1 MAESDVDVP
10 QTRASRRGQREG
22 TLSSPV
28 LPALAAVSR
37 PLVTVATVALAAVL
51 TLCAFVGPVF
61 LAAAVGLV
69 GLLLAW
75 GWPALNGSPSRVGS
89 STVLGLSSVAAA
101 TAAGI
106 VSDDPYLRFL
116 PLAMAASVIGIFLHQ
131 LLRRDG
137 RPRLSE
143 SVAVTAAG
151 VAVISS
157 GAALIPLPRL
167 EVGDVVV
174 AAAAAA
180 VAAGSLADLLSGR
193 PSLRAWMLPL
203 AMLLGGGAA
212 VGVMA
217 GAGGQELGA
226 AALIGVFAS
235 TVAHAMRRVLAVLPP
250 IAGTKGQLAAAAA
263 SLLVTGAVV
272 YVPARLLL
280 G

>member
-1 MAESDVDVP
+1 MSESEVDVP
-10 QTRASRRGQREG
+10 LTRANRRGQREA
-22 TLSSPV
+22 TLSNPV

-37 PLVTVATVALAAVL
+37 PLVTVATIALSAFVA
-51 TLCAFVGPVF
+51 LCAFVGPEF
-61 LAAAVGLV
+61 LAVGVGLV
-69 GLLLAW
+69 GVLLAW

-89 STVLGLSSVAAA
+89 SSVLALSSIGAAI
-101 TAAGI
+101 AA
-106 VSDDPYLRFL
+106 VVVLDDPYLRFL

-157 GAALIPLPRL
+157 GAAYIPLPRL

-180 VAAGSLADLLSGR
+180 VAAGSIADLLSGR
-193 PSLRAWMLPL
+193 SSLRAWMLPL

-217 GAGGQELGA
+217 GAGGRELGA
-226 AALIGVFAS
+226 AALIGVCAS
-235 TVAHAMRRVLAVLPP
+235 TVAHAMRRALAVLPP
-250 IAGTKGQLAAAAA
+250 IAGTKGQLASAAA
-263 SLLVTGAVV
+263 SLLLTGAVV